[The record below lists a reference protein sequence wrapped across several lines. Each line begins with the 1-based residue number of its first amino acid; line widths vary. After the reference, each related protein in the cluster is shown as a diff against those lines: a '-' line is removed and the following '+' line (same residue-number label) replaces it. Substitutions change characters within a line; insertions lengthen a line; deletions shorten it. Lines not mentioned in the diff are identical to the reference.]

1 MVAVWTAPYV
11 SVLLLL
17 VTPSTRA
24 LVLEHN
30 ASKALGGFQD
40 VANKFQYPAATYTTG
55 NCVAVSDLGTYDD
68 VTVAFTLTMTGD
80 ASNVGIASVYHTN
93 SWTPGDLHIGIDAPD
108 ANGQSLYFAVNG
120 NTYYSSDSDTRFNN
134 YDIPLNTAV
143 DIRLVYSKS
152 GGTVELYV
160 NGVLTETLAHNGA
173 YSIKF
178 TAAKIGCWKT
188 GRVLRGTIEGFEVS
202 ATTPAPTPALTPEPT
217 PSPTP
222 APTATPTPAPTP
234 TPLTTSA
241 VGDPHMQNVHG
252 ERFDLMAPGSHI
264 LINIPRGERDDKIL
278 LRVQANARR
287 LGRKCMDM
295 YFDTVNVTGSW
306 AEASQ
311 AGGYHFSA
319 SQSEVDFPE
328 WVVFGKVELKIVRGH
343 TDGGLSYLNVYV
355 KHLGQAGAVVGG
367 LLGEDDHTDVSTP
380 EAQCMNILSL
390 EKGARQYSSVSLAV
404 STAEGTFA

>member
-143 DIRLVYSKS
+143 DIRLMYSKS

-222 APTATPTPAPTP
+222 APTPTPTPAPTP

-252 ERFDLMAPGSHI
+252 ERFDLMQPGRHV
-264 LINIPRGERDDKIL
+264 LINIPRGMSAEGAL
-278 LRVQANARR
+278 LRVQTDARR
-287 LGRKCMDM
+287 LGGHCADM
-295 YFDTVNVTGSW
+295 YFQHVNVTGKW
-306 AEASQ
+306 AEANQ
-311 AGGYHFSA
+311 VGGYEYSV
-319 SQSEVDFPE
+319 SQKSIETPQ
-328 WVVFGKVELKIVRGH
+328 WVAFGPVQLKVVHGH
-343 TDGGLSYLNVYV
+343 TDAGLVYLNVYV
-355 KHLGQAGAVVGG
+355 KHLRRAGLAVGG
-367 LLGEDDHTDVSTP
+367 LLGEDDHQDVSTP
-380 EAQCMNILSL
+380 PHACATRTQLDPSAYPHDP
-390 EKGARQYSSVSLAV
+390 GHSASSAASA
-404 STAEGTFA
+404 SFA